1 MASFFYPDL
10 PATVFIQLL
19 TCTTGLF
26 RTMAPSAWQ
35 ARKDEEGEREK
46 REKRKKASGHALSK
60 LFVIY
65 IFNINVVVTSK
76 GKGHYEK

>member
-1 MASFFYPDL
+1 M
-10 PATVFIQLL
+10 
-19 TCTTGLF
+19 
-26 RTMAPSAWQ
+26 R
-35 ARKDEEGEREK
+35 EGEREK